1 MLDAALPLIGK
12 LRLTNP
18 EISISVRE
26 IDSAEAVS
34 AIQAGHIDIAF
45 ARLQGDLGA
54 DIMSRPLSQD
64 RLAVALPAD
73 HRLAGARSIRLK
85 QLDDEPF
92 VMFRRE
98 ISPVYFDSIIS
109 SCQKLGLSPRILHFV
124 RNISSQMALVG
135 FGQGLALVPSRSRD
149 LAPPGVVV
157 RRVAEKIELITT
169 AAAWSRTAKNPV
181 LPLVISTWGW

>member
-1 MLDAALPLIGK
+1 MYSHHHGRPSVSVVAVSSLPLVPLSFDVPLK
-12 LRLTNP
+12 MLLP
-18 EISISVRE
+18 PLSKDAISLS
-26 IDSAEAVS
+26 SFS
-34 AIQAGHIDIAF
+34 
-45 ARLQGDLGA
+45 L
-54 DIMSRPLSQD
+54 MSRACNLEEV
-64 RLAVALPAD
+64 AVALPAD